1 MATKTWK
8 ITDLQREVA
17 DGYVYKASYSFDGKD
32 GDKEWG
38 YTGIVDL
45 PRPASLVPYADLTE
59 TVIIGWVKSKLDND
73 KDGTV
78 AAMEEETPSSGNG
91 VPW

>member
-32 GDKEWG
+32 GDNEWG

-59 TVIIGWVKSKLDND
+59 IVVIGWVKSKLDND
-73 KDGTV
+73 KAGTI
-78 AAMEEETPSSGNG
+78 AAMEQETPSLGTG

>member
-8 ITDLQREVA
+8 ITELQREVT

-32 GDKEWG
+32 GDNEWG
-38 YTGIVDL
+38 YAGTVSL

-59 TVIIGWVKSKLDND
+59 TVVIGWVKSRLDAEEA
-73 KDGTV
+73 GTV
-78 AAMEEETPSSGNG
+78 NRIEKTTPNILNG
-91 VPW
+91 TPW